1 MALRHDFSDPGKSA
15 LFNDAT
21 WNRVYASLEPHV
33 QQWVYTSG
41 ISSWR
46 GQEKDIIND
55 IVQMGVVRTF
65 EYGVRTQEVSG
76 SPLRSPQAMAYTIAR
91 NYYNDLR
98 RREGRLDRIDSDES
112 FSLRI
117 DEVDLYEFVL
127 EQMYLEWLFTSVA
140 VTIKKLPQ
148 KQRQAL
154 LIDLANRSCFGEQ
167 HTLLERA
174 LLAVGIRLRD
184 YQRPLSLDRVM
195 RSRHAASLTIAYHRL
210 RDCHG
215 DRTCTSIS

>member
-1 MALRHDFSDPGKSA
+1 MAHDFSDPGGCA

-21 WNRVYASLEPHV
+21 WDRVYASLEPHV
-33 QQWVYTSG
+33 QQWVYTSS
-41 ISSWR
+41 IPSWR
-46 GQEKDIIND
+46 GQEKDIIDD
-55 IVQMGVVRTF
+55 IVQTGVVRTL
-65 EYGVRTQEVSG
+65 EYGVRTQEAGG

-98 RREGRLDRIDSDES
+98 RREGRLDRIDLDES
-112 FSLRI
+112 FALRI

-127 EQMYLEWLFTSVA
+127 EQMYLEWLFASVA

-148 KQRQAL
+148 KQQQAL
-154 LIDLANRSCFGEQ
+154 LIDLANRSSFGEQ

-184 YQRPLSLDRVM
+184 YRQPLSRDRVM

-210 RDCHG
+210 RDRHG
-215 DRTCTSIS
+215 DKPCTPAV

>member
-1 MALRHDFSDPGKSA
+1 MSQNFSDPARCA

-21 WNRVYASLEPHV
+21 WQQVYASLEPHV
-33 QQWVYTSG
+33 RRWVYASG
-41 ISSWR
+41 IPAWR
-46 GQEKDIIND
+46 GQERDIIDD
-55 IVQMGVVRTF
+55 IVQTGVLRTF
-65 EYGVRTQEVSG
+65 EYGVRAQEANG
-76 SPLRSPQAMAYTIAR
+76 SPLRSPQAMAYTITR

-98 RREGRLDRIDSDES
+98 RREGRIDRIDPDES
-112 FSLRI
+112 LSQRV
-117 DEVDLYEFVL
+117 DELDLFEFVL
-127 EQMYLEWLFTSVA
+127 EQMYREWLFVRVA
-140 VTIKKLPQ
+140 QTIRKLPQ

-154 LIDLANRSCFGEQ
+154 LIDLANHSSFGER

-210 RDCHG
+210 RDRHG
-215 DRTCTSIS
+215 SGYRTRLA